1 MSEHSTGDGTSTVG
15 EYRQVFP
22 GQDILIGPMIREI
35 GNEAFRGGLVR
46 ARRIAIE
53 FEDAG
58 IMDEVAFEDRIRA
71 SLLDVR
77 LTRQMQDTLV
87 QSKQSA
93 QVNPGQDPILESAR
107 KRRADSHGD
116 IDRPSKAVRGN
127 EESGSK

>member
-1 MSEHSTGDGTSTVG
+1 VPNKALNCTGDHAVNAPWAD
-15 EYRQVFP
+15 EIKRL
-22 GQDILIGPMIREI
+22 LIQPVKEK
-35 GNEAFRGGLVR
+35 ALS
-46 ARRIAIE
+46 AIE
-53 FEDAG
+53 THLQAWREG
-58 IMDEVAFEDRIRA
+58 SIDEVAFEDRIRA